1 MNRKMIIIGVILLF
15 LILTIWAISM
25 FAWTSAKSEN
35 NNLIKEPSLVD
46 IAPMLFVSFISLS
59 SMIIVC
65 GCMSKSKK
73 L

>member
-1 MNRKMIIIGVILLF
+1 MNRKMITIGVILLF
-15 LILTIWAISM
+15 LILAIWLINM
-25 FAWTSAKSEN
+25 FAWISAKSEN
-35 NNLIKEPSLVD
+35 NNLIKEPYLVD

-59 SMIIVC
+59 SMNIVC